1 MTSTDSLYI
10 SLDNLYLS
18 FECIPHNKRNCQ
30 RNSISIFYV
39 YEGEGFLYSSN
50 ESQSLSEG
58 DFVLIMPKTKFSLVS
73 QSSEKG
79 SPMRV
84 CSIEINQEFFNGLI
98 KQYNRVIGV
107 HVCKLYNI
115 LTNMSPFYAVI
126 HDDAAHN
133 IKHLSWLIAHE
144 YNHFT
149 LGSNEIIQSSLNNLM
164 ITITRLYEFQNT
176 DATPLESK
184 NHEIDKII
192 KYIHSNFG
200 KKITLEL
207 LASDMHLSREYLSRY
222 FKRYTGKNISETLLE
237 VRMYHAKEML
247 ITTTHAVADIGLYC
261 GYTSSSNFQKAFK
274 KYTGMSPREFRNIN
288 T

>member
-1 MTSTDSLYI
+1 MTSTDSLCV
-10 SLDNLYLS
+10 S
-18 FECIPHNKRNCQ
+18 FDCIPHNKRNSK

-39 YEGEGFLYSSN
+39 YEGGGFLYSSD

-73 QSSEKG
+73 QPTEKG

-84 CSIEINQEFFNGLI
+84 CSIEINQEFFEGLI
-98 KQYNRVIGV
+98 KQYNKVVGF
-107 HVCKLYNI
+107 HVCKLHNVLI
-115 LTNMSPFYAVI
+115 NKPQFYTVI
-126 HDDAAHN
+126 QDNSARN
-133 IKHLSWLIAHE
+133 IKNLVWLIAHE

-149 LGSNEIIQSSLNNLM
+149 IGSNQIIQHSIVDLM
-164 ITITRLYEFQNT
+164 IAITRMYELQT
-176 DATPLESK
+176 SDVSPLESR
-184 NHEIDKII
+184 NEEISEVI
-192 KYIHSNFG
+192 KYIRTNFS

-207 LASDMHLSREYLSRY
+207 LASNMHLSREYLSRY

-237 VRMYHAKEML
+237 IRMYHAKEML
-247 ITTTHAVADIGLYC
+247 ITTAHTVADIGLYC

-274 KYTGMSPREFRNIN
+274 KYTGMSPKEYRNAN

>member
-115 LTNMSPFYAVI
+115 LINMSPFYAVI

-192 KYIHSNFG
+192 KYID
-200 KKITLEL
+200 I
-207 LASDMHLSREYLSRY
+207 YY
-222 FKRYTGKNISETLLE
+222 KR
-237 VRMYHAKEML
+237 R
-247 ITTTHAVADIGLYC
+247 
-261 GYTSSSNFQKAFK
+261 
-274 KYTGMSPREFRNIN
+274 
-288 T
+288 

>member
-1 MTSTDSLYI
+1 M
-10 SLDNLYLS
+10 
-18 FECIPHNKRNCQ
+18 IPQ
-30 RNSISIFYV
+30 
-39 YEGEGFLYSSN
+39 
-50 ESQSLSEG
+50 
-58 DFVLIMPKTKFSLVS
+58 
-73 QSSEKG
+73 SEKYITKE
-79 SPMRV
+79 RTIHYLRHKDV
-84 CSIEINQEFFNGLI
+84 YKRQ
-98 KQYNRVIGV
+98 
-107 HVCKLYNI
+107 
-115 LTNMSPFYAVI
+115 VI

-207 LASDMHLSREYLSRY
+207 LASDMHLSLS
-222 FKRYTGKNISETLLE
+222 
-237 VRMYHAKEML
+237 L
-247 ITTTHAVADIGLYC
+247 IHIY
-261 GYTSSSNFQKAFK
+261 
-274 KYTGMSPREFRNIN
+274 
-288 T
+288 